1 MNILYTAF
9 NGKNN
14 SSKILLDRIDGNNK
28 LYLRNSFITSIDSL
42 KKELLKNNYDLVIC
56 FGEAYLS
63 IDTVKIELVGKKDM
77 MVYKTSFDYSDLV
90 SKLKNNNYKVI
101 VSEDAGNY
109 LCNNLYYNGLKYLN
123 DNNMNIKMIFIH
135 IPKISNISDIDKLA
149 GVFKG

>member
-77 MVYKTSFDYSDLV
+77 MVYKTNFDYSYLV
-90 SKLKNNNYKVI
+90 SKLKNDSYKVI

-109 LCNNLYYNGLKYLN
+109 LCNNLYYNGLKHLS

-149 GVFKG
+149 GVFNE